1 MSLKRSFAR
10 LAVVALP
17 MMAAS
22 GALAEQAPPPPS
34 EEMACNEAA
43 VQNLLRQNMRPSDE
57 NEQVRLIAVN
67 TKEAILNLATVN
79 FRQPEAADQEAIK
92 QVQEGLNHY
101 YTALGEDAPFFS
113 LIDVDGNFGP
123 RTAEA
128 VIAFAQDEK
137 LDTLLTGDVSLPP
150 LEGVNRLGLLRHQL
164 NLQAPQTYAAALL
177 GIAQTRQTEVCFVG
191 YDAKM
196 LAEAL
201 DSQTE
206 TAQQLV
212 EQLRN
217 TIKKWEEEHN
227 LRQQEKLYRQ
237 HPKSFF
243 GEKQEIYNMLPNR
256 LPEARL

>member
-1 MSLKRSFAR
+1 MAFA
-10 LAVVALP
+10 LS
-17 MMAAS
+17 MMTAS

-43 VQNLLRQNMRPSDE
+43 VQNLLRQNMRPSDK

-101 YTALGEDAPFFS
+101 YTALGDDAPFFS

-150 LEGVNRLGLLRHQL
+150 LEGVNRLGLFRHQL

-177 GIAQTRQTEVCFVG
+177 GIAQTRQTEVCFVR

-217 TIKKWEEEHN
+217 AVKQWEEEHK
-227 LRQQEKLYRQ
+227 LRTSQEW
-237 HPKSFF
+237 PKTYSDKGLGQYYDIF
-243 GEKQEIYNMLPNR
+243 GPREQELG
-256 LPEARL
+256 L

>member
-1 MSLKRSFAR
+1 MSVKSSFAR
-10 LAVVALP
+10 MAVALS
-17 MMAAS
+17 MMTAP
-22 GALAEQAPPPPS
+22 GALAEQAPSAPS
-34 EEMACNEAA
+34 EAMTCNEAA

-92 QVQEGLNHY
+92 QVQEGLNRY
-101 YTALGEDAPFFS
+101 YTALGDNAPFFS
-113 LIDVDGNFGP
+113 PIVVDGNFGP

-137 LDTLLTGDVSLPP
+137 LDTLLTGDVSLSP
-150 LEGVNRLGLLRHQL
+150 LEGVNRLGLFRHQL

-177 GIAQTRQTEVCFVG
+177 GIAQTRQAEVCFVRD
-191 YDAKM
+191 DAKN

-201 DSQTE
+201 DRRTE
-206 TAQQLV
+206 TAQKLA
-212 EQLRN
+212 EQLRS
-217 TIKKWEEEHN
+217 TMEKWKQEYTLGE
-227 LRQQEKLYRQ
+227 QEKRYRQ

-243 GEKQEIYNMLPNR
+243 GEKQQIYEMLPNR
-256 LPEARL
+256 SLELKL

>member
-1 MSLKRSFAR
+1 MSLKRSFAPM
-10 LAVVALP
+10 AVALS
-17 MMAAS
+17 MMAAP

-34 EEMACNEAA
+34 EEMACNEA

-92 QVQEGLNHY
+92 QVQEGLNRY

-113 LIDVDGNFGP
+113 LIDVDGNFDP

-150 LEGVNRLGLLRHQL
+150 LKGVNRLGLLRHQL
-164 NLQAPQTYAAALL
+164 NLQAPQIYAAALL
-177 GIAQTRQTEVCFVG
+177 GIAQTRQTEVCFVRH
-191 YDAKM
+191 DAEM

-201 DSQTE
+201 DRRTE

-217 TIKKWEEEHN
+217 TIKKWEEEYK

-243 GEKQEIYNMLPNR
+243 GKKQEIYDMLPNR